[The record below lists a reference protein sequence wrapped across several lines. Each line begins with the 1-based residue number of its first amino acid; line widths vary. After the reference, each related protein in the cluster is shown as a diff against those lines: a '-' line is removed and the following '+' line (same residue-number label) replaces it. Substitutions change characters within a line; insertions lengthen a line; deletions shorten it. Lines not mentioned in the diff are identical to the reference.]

1 MVGVMKMRKFLL
13 VFLIALSFLQS
24 GCLYTNVKYPLDE
37 DLLNTDLGS
46 KVGKASN
53 HIVLWLF
60 AWGDAGTE
68 AAAKDGNIKIV
79 KHLDAE
85 RYVLLF
91 GLYSKV
97 TTVAYGD

>member
-1 MVGVMKMRKFLL
+1 MRITNCLKLFLFLL
-13 VFLIALSFLQS
+13 LLLQA

-37 DLLNTDLGS
+37 DLYNTDLGS

-53 HIVLWLF
+53 HIVLWLV

-68 AAAKDGNIKIV
+68 AAARNGKIKVV

>member
-1 MVGVMKMRKFLL
+1 MRLTSLL
-13 VFLIALSFLQS
+13 KLFLIVVLVLNS

-37 DLLNTDLGS
+37 DLMNTELGS
-46 KVGKASN
+46 KVGRASN

-68 AAAKDGNIKIV
+68 AAAKDGKIKVV